1 MRAKAAPRGIVR
13 LTVRPAARLPGDAGP
28 RGWLVA
34 GPGPARPCALGR
46 GGVVHGKREG
56 DGGTP
61 AGAPMR
67 LLRGWYRPDR
77 MARPRCLVPL
87 APLPRGLGWCD
98 EPGAALYNRAAPL
111 PMKAGHETM
120 WRRDGLY
127 DVVLVLDWNIAPR
140 RAGRGSAI
148 FLHCA
153 KSPKGGSGA
162 KNLEGGP
169 GLKPTLGCVA
179 LRPGDMRRLLPRL
192 ARAARLVVL

>member
-1 MRAKAAPRGIVR
+1 MRAKAAPRGIVN
-13 LTVRPAARLPGDAGP
+13 LAVRPAARLPGEPGP
-28 RGWLVA
+28 RGWLRAGA
-34 GPGPARPCALGR
+34 GPALPCALGR
-46 GGVVHGKREG
+46 GGATRAKREG

-61 AGAPMR
+61 AGTPMR
-67 LLRGWYRPDR
+67 LLYGWYRPDR
-77 MARPRCLVPL
+77 FPRPRYLVPL
-87 APLPRGLGWCD
+87 APLPRRLGWCD
-98 EPGAALYNRAAPL
+98 EPGAALYNRPAPL
-111 PMKAGHETM
+111 PMTPGHEEM

-153 KSPKGGSGA
+153 KRP
-162 KNLEGGP
+162 EGGR

-192 ARAARLVVL
+192 GRAACLVVL